1 MPLKLRPGDSFPDA
15 VLRNESGE
23 KVSLSEVA
31 GGQPLLLAFYR
42 GPW

>member
-1 MPLKLRPGDSFPDA
+1 MALQYDVGDTFPSITLTDD
-15 VLRNESGE
+15 RRKE
-23 KVSLSEVA
+23 VSIEEVA